1 MFDVIVIGGGQAG
14 VTAALRAR
22 ELGAMVALVERGKMG
37 GTCTNDGCVPTRALA
52 RAARLVR
59 DAEQFVDFGLVG
71 EKPAVDFA
79 ALLSRTRNIVSR
91 VHEKKHLQSHLEQEG
106 VTVFANVGDARFI
119 DEHSVALGDRTI
131 LQGEKFILCVGGHA
145 RRLSFPGSEH
155 ALTHSDVWSMQ
166 RLPHQVVVVGGA
178 ATGCQLSSCFSA
190 FGAYVHV
197 LEVAPRLLAGEDE
210 AVSDGISEAFQR
222 RGIAVTTNI
231 GGIERIEQQNGS
243 LRLTYLYEGEV
254 RQLTTEAVVMTVGW
268 PGKVEALNL
277 ALIDGH
283 REGFCKL
290 IVSTERR
297 RVLGAHIM
305 GEQAVEVLQLVATCM
320 AADMRIEQLADLELA
335 YPTFTAIVGLAARR
349 LSRELGVIPLSPQG
363 QTQSRMGIAEWERG
377 EA

>member
-1 MFDVIVIGGGQAG
+1 MFDVIVIGGGPAG

-71 EKPAVDFA
+71 EKPMVDFA

-155 ALTHSDVWSMQ
+155 ALTHSDVWSLQ
-166 RLPHQVVVVGGA
+166 RLPRQVVVVGGA

-210 AVSDGISEAFQR
+210 AVSHGISEAFRR

-268 PGKVEALNL
+268 PGNVEALNL
-277 ALIDGH
+277 A
-283 REGFCKL
+283 
-290 IVSTERR
+290 
-297 RVLGAHIM
+297 
-305 GEQAVEVLQLVATCM
+305 
-320 AADMRIEQLADLELA
+320 AAS
-335 YPTFTAIVGLAARR
+335 V
-349 LSRELGVIPLSPQG
+349 
-363 QTQSRMGIAEWERG
+363 QSERG
-377 EA
+377 YIVVDDFLRTTTPHIFAAGDITGRMMLVQSASGEGALAG